1 MPHLKFLQLI
11 KYITKKFYK
20 LNLINLKLI
29 FLIK

>member
-20 LNLINLKLI
+20 LNLNYKYILI
-29 FLIK
+29 